1 MISSVKFGAIT
12 ISANLGECL
21 TDGCSSAPGNFHEHL
36 AKAASKQGVASLVA
50 DSALA
55 PPVPEVQRTVAQTG
69 PPGDRILQNLSAV
82 HLGKPYPSTALPSIG
97 EPAPSKSVQLGPAAQ
112 PIARSDGVDVHPV
125 GKPEGADNFESTL
138 QNLRDVYNGVIQVS
152 LISKSTG
159 AVGSSLNKLL
169 SAG

>member
-1 MISSVKFGAIT
+1 MIPSVMFGAMP

-21 TDGCSSAPGNFHEHL
+21 TEGCSSAPGNFHEHL
-36 AKAASKQGVASLVA
+36 AKAASKQGAASLVA

-55 PPVPEVQRTVAQTG
+55 PPVPEVQRAVAQTG
-69 PPGDRILQNLSAV
+69 PLGDRILQNLFGA
-82 HLGKPYPSTALPSIG
+82 HLGKPYPSTGLPSIG
-97 EPAPSKSVQLGPAAQ
+97 EPGPSKSVQLGPAAR
-112 PIARSDGVDVHPV
+112 PISRLDGVDVHV
-125 GKPEGADNFESTL
+125 IGKPEGADNFESTL

-152 LISKSTG
+152 LISKSAG